1 MVKQQFEFLNSV
13 DHLTTAIKQTLH
25 FIATSLPDNPAAE
38 QTIFKAKVI
47 ITELLT
53 NSLKHSGTGSTLIDI
68 TVNKGELEIVKT
80 DFGAPLNLNN
90 ANNKAPVTN
99 DVLHT
104 LYAIQKS
111 LYEIQFICEENNLGG
126 ILVVDDIVEHFGLL
140 IITKAANNFTYIYEP
155 EAKANKFR
163 AALKIDGDKAY
174 KSL

>member
-13 DHLTTAIKQTLH
+13 DHLTAAIKQTLH
-25 FIATSLPDNPAAE
+25 FIATSLPDNPAAK

-53 NSLKHSGTGSTLIDI
+53 NSLKHSGTANTLIDI
-68 TVNKGELEIVKT
+68 TVNEGELEIVKT

-104 LYAIQKS
+104 LYAVQKS
-111 LYEIQFICEENNLGG
+111 QNKIQFICEENNLGKVIAIDG
-126 ILVVDDIVEHFGLL
+126 IIEHFGLL
-140 IITKAANNFTYIYEP
+140 IITRAADNFTYIYEP
-155 EAKANKFR
+155 ETKANKFK
-163 AALKIDGDKAY
+163 ATLKIDGDKAY